1 MAQTDSIRLM
11 IVAMRSREDVMGLAA
26 ETLNKMFEKRNT
38 ELVAQ
43 VSFRCML
50 LLVNIYKCKCKAS
63 GDYINARFV

>member
-26 ETLNKMFEKRNT
+26 EALNKMFEKRNT

-43 VSFRCML
+43 VSL
-50 LLVNIYKCKCKAS
+50 
-63 GDYINARFV
+63 RFMAITREYL

>member
-43 VSFRCML
+43 VSL
-50 LLVNIYKCKCKAS
+50 
-63 GDYINARFV
+63 RFMAITREYL